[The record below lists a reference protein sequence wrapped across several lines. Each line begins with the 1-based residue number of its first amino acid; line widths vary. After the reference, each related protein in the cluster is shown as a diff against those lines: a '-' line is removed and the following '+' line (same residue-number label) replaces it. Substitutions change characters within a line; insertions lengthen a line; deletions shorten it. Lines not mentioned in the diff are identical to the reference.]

1 MDIEGKTAI
10 ITGAS
15 GTLGV
20 PIAEELAK
28 KGCNCVL
35 QYNQNFA
42 KISNFLEKFG
52 KTGTKLQTIQT
63 DLLTPDNAKLLFSQS
78 QTTSPAQI
86 LINAAGIFE
95 RCKLED
101 VTPENLERTLNINFC
116 SAVMAAKY
124 FAQNLKDKM
133 SKSSQTQYSQ
143 PVGKIINFVGIAA
156 QTPWANYTA
165 YSASKAALAAA
176 TVSLAKELAPQ
187 ILVNALS
194 PGIIEPAED
203 SFNQN
208 QIDKQLKKIPQ
219 KRFGKISEIVK
230 TVIFLIENDY
240 ITGQNLNIDGGRSV

>member
-35 QYNQNFA
+35 QYNKNGV

-52 KTGTKLQTIQT
+52 KTGTKFQTIQT
-63 DLLTPDNAKLLFSQS
+63 DLLSPDNVKQLFSQL
-78 QTTSPAQI
+78 QIPGPAQI
-86 LINAAGIFE
+86 LINAAGVFE
-95 RCKLED
+95 RGKLKD
-101 VTPENLERTLNINFC
+101 ITPESLEKMLNVNFC

-124 FAQNLKDKM
+124 FAENLKKTM
-133 SKSSQTQYSQ
+133 PKKSDSNSQ
-143 PVGKIINFVGIAA
+143 PIGKIINFVGVAS
-156 QTPWANYTA
+156 QKPWADYTA

-187 ILVNALS
+187 ILVNAVS
-194 PGIIEPAED
+194 PGIIEPAGDNFDE
-203 SFNQN
+203 SE
-208 QIDKQLKKIPQ
+208 IDKQLKKIPL
-219 KRFGKISEIVK
+219 KRFGQSSEIVK
-230 TVIFLIENDY
+230 TIVFLIENDY